1 MIIRL
6 LKWLSFAAL
15 LLVFSVVGYV
25 LFIQLSFDST
35 KPIVNY
41 GSVDTELF
49 TDESQTRPLLV
60 YFGGSEGGNS
70 MTKPSNVSERN
81 LYLDAGYAV
90 LAVGYFKMPGLPE
103 ELDRISLDAIY
114 EKVIEAQQLP
124 FIDSQCVAVMGGSKG
139 AELALLLAS
148 LYPDIDGAVAFA
160 GSHVSFASP
169 SFRTG
174 ASTASFQ
181 HNGRDIPFV
190 QIPNGAIPKMLTG
203 NFREAHNIAL
213 EQGAQEA
220 ANAAIRVENIKG
232 AVLLVSGENDH
243 VWPSAE
249 MSDRVIKRLEEN
261 KFAYPY
267 EHIVAPGGNHFTPQN
282 DYHDRAIAFLNRHF
296 KTTCQSE
303 TNEKKA

>member
-6 LKWLSFAAL
+6 LKWLSFAVL

-70 MTKPSNVSERN
+70 MSKASNSFERN
-81 LYLDAGYAV
+81 KYLDAGYAV

-103 ELDRISLDAIY
+103 ELDRISLDSIY
-114 EKVIEAQQLP
+114 EKVIETQQLP
-124 FIDSQCVAVMGGSKG
+124 FINSQCVAVMGGSKG

-148 LYPDIDGAVAFA
+148 LYSDINGAVALA

-169 SFRTG
+169 SLRTG

-190 QIPNGAIPKMLTG
+190 QIPNGAIPSMLAG
-203 NFREAHNIAL
+203 DFREAYKIAL
-213 EQGAQEA
+213 KEGGNDTV
-220 ANAAIRVENIKG
+220 NAVIRAEDIKG
-232 AVLLVSGENDH
+232 PVLLISGENDH
-243 VWPSAE
+243 IWPSAE
-249 MSDRVIKRLEEN
+249 MSEKVINRLEEN
-261 KFAYPY
+261 KFSYPY
-267 EHIVAPGGNHFTPQN
+267 EHIIAPGGDHFVPQN
-282 DYHDRAIAFLNRHF
+282 DYHGHAIAFLNKHF
-296 KTTCQSE
+296 KASCQQE
-303 TNEKKA
+303 DGN

>member
-6 LKWLSFAAL
+6 LKWLSFIAL
-15 LLVFSVVGYV
+15 LLVLSAVGYA

-41 GSVDTELF
+41 GSVNTELF
-49 TDESQTRPLLV
+49 TDESQNRPLLV

-70 MTKPSNVSERN
+70 MSRASNSSERDQ
-81 LYLDAGYAV
+81 YLDAGYAV
-90 LAVGYFKMPGLPE
+90 LAIGYFKMPGLPE

-114 EKVIEAQQLP
+114 EKVVEAQQLP
-124 FIDSQCVAVMGGSKG
+124 FINSQCVAVMGGSKG

-181 HNGRDIPFV
+181 YNGRDIPFV
-190 QIPNGAIPKMLTG
+190 QIPNSAIPSMLTG
-203 NFREAHNIAL
+203 DFREAYKVAL
-213 EQGAQEA
+213 EEGKRDI
-220 ANAAIRVENIKG
+220 ANAVIRVEDIKG
-232 AVLLVSGENDH
+232 PVLLVSGENDH

-249 MSDRVIKRLEEN
+249 MSEKVIKRLGEN

-267 EHIVAPGGNHFTPQN
+267 EHIMAPDGDHFVPQN
-282 DYHDRAIAFLNRHF
+282 DYHGHAIAFLNKHF
-296 KTTCQSE
+296 KASCQQE
-303 TNEKKA
+303 DGN